1 MYRIST
7 AVALSTFA
15 VILPACAHH
24 ADPPPTG
31 LAALKDADVHV
42 FEKVAVID
50 EAYRIRRD
58 SLGSALVVIDS
69 SSLRRNGALLPE
81 EIAQLGVVI
90 AARGLLGVPTATGDC
105 AAAGARPCV
114 AVKLT
119 GYTVNGEW
127 TTVKLLWTVVDTSCH
142 PDTETTYHARRV
154 HGVTNGKTS
163 LSVEFE
169 CER

>member
-1 MYRIST
+1 MTSGLERVLLAT
-7 AVALSTFA
+7 LLT
-15 VILPACAHH
+15 ACAHH

-31 LAALKDADVHV
+31 LAALKASDIHV
-42 FEKVAVID
+42 FEKVAVIN
-50 EAYRIRRD
+50 EAFQIRRD

-69 SSLRRNGALLPE
+69 SSLRRNGALRPE
-81 EIAQLGVVI
+81 EIAQLGVVV
-90 AARGLLGVPTATGDC
+90 ADRGVIGVPAATGDC
-105 AAAGARPCV
+105 AAAGARACV

-127 TTVKLLWTVVDTSCH
+127 TTVKVLWTVVATSCH
-142 PDTETTYHARRV
+142 PTTETTYHARRV

-169 CER
+169 CERQ